1 MLPLCLLALLPLL
14 SAACAL
20 VSGFIGD
27 DLSAARGGGLAF
39 CLQPELPRH
48 GRSEAVVGK
57 DSSTVGSRR
66 QEKTAITMLTTT
78 RTFGAGSMWPS
89 TPASGGIGSGSS
101 RNDGASPGRRRP
113 RARTGGSSSANS
125 DSALHAMAIPARCA
139 LPSVDLL
146 RQAYGPRRHFWGDL
160 TPAETRRFY
169 HELLPVSV
177 YVDAVGAKALCDG
190 NERPL
195 GGGMSGGGLATVV
208 DVANR
213 QQGGHWEYFFGAAE
227 TLEERAR
234 LASMARHAARLYV
247 RERCKLPSRVVAHLY
262 DGLRHLKRHG
272 SFRVTGETWP
282 ELWDKYE
289 RKIRS
294 EDPSLEGEDLK
305 TAICLR
311 ILEKSCST
319 SEMFNNLSGCSD
331 LNSFLP
337 DTLTETAPTQHQEA
351 FAAESAAACAGAL
364 RLIPLMQPFR
374 RVKMQGEGAVVVQ
387 KRAKRHTRR
396 RKILA
401 GRRRR
406 IRSSSRPRTL

>member
-1 MLPLCLLALLPLL
+1 
-14 SAACAL
+14 
-20 VSGFIGD
+20 
-27 DLSAARGGGLAF
+27 
-39 CLQPELPRH
+39 
-48 GRSEAVVGK
+48 
-57 DSSTVGSRR
+57 
-66 QEKTAITMLTTT
+66 
-78 RTFGAGSMWPS
+78 
-89 TPASGGIGSGSS
+89 
-101 RNDGASPGRRRP
+101 
-113 RARTGGSSSANS
+113 
-125 DSALHAMAIPARCA
+125 MAIPARCA

-177 YVDAVGAKALCDG
+177 YVDA
-190 NERPL
+190 
-195 GGGMSGGGLATVV
+195 
-208 DVANR
+208 
-213 QQGGHWEYFFGAAE
+213 GGHWEYFFGAAE

-319 SEMFNNLSGCSD
+319 SEMFNNLS
-331 LNSFLP
+331 
-337 DTLTETAPTQHQEA
+337 
-351 FAAESAAACAGAL
+351 
-364 RLIPLMQPFR
+364 
-374 RVKMQGEGAVVVQ
+374 
-387 KRAKRHTRR
+387 
-396 RKILA
+396 
-401 GRRRR
+401 
-406 IRSSSRPRTL
+406 